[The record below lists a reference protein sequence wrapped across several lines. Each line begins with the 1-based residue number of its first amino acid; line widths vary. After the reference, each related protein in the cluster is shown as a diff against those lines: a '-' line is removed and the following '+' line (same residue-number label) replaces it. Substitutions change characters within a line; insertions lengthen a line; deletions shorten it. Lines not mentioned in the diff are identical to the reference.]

1 MSRKTLVANA
11 PGAVSLLF
19 PVEPMMA
26 IEASAIDRLQRAF
39 FFLDEDEEEGDDG
52 ERCDPVRVV
61 QIRGPLVHHASW
73 WWCSYEDVCHEFQEA
88 LDDPACEAVVLR
100 IDSPGGYAAGMGE
113 AVRAM
118 REAKARAGKPV
129 LAYVDEFA
137 CSAAYGLATV
147 ADEIWLPASGTVGSV
162 GTMLA
167 LCDETKANQLA
178 GLRVEVI
185 TSGEQKADGHP
196 DVPLTSATLARFRE
210 RVTTLA
216 GLFVAQVAEARR
228 MAPEAVSGLQAGV
241 FLGQRALEVGLAD
254 RLASLADTLAEAARR
269 GAAAKASRSAPL
281 ALSTPGASAPQP
293 HETQM
298 KLLLAK
304 LGLPETASEA
314 EALVALSALTDAQ
327 RELLATT
334 GKATQAEALGT
345 VRGWSKTAAAHAE
358 LVARVEA
365 DKAAARTAAVEA
377 IFKAAIET
385 GRRTP
390 AEVDAARKSIAA
402 GTLSLDTD
410 EKVAAYKAELEASP
424 PRLPGA
430 ASAGGPLAPSSEGAL
445 VGASWEQMTTEA
457 KHRLYNENPAAYQAL
472 KAAYQQQKKR

>member
-1 MSRKTLVANA
+1 M
-11 PGAVSLLF
+11 SLLF

-52 ERCDPVRVV
+52 EGCDPVRVV

-88 LDDPACEAVVLR
+88 LDDPTCEAVVLR

-118 REAKARAGKPV
+118 REAKARSGKPV

-196 DVPLTSATLARFRE
+196 DVPLTSATIARFRE

-228 MAPEAVSGLQAGV
+228 MTPEAVSGLQAGV

-281 ALSTPGASAPQP
+281 ALTPGASAPQP
-293 HETQM
+293 HENDM

-334 GKATQAEALGT
+334 GKASSAEALGT

-445 VGASWEQMTTEA
+445 VGKPWEQMTAAE
-457 KHRLYNENPAAYQAL
+457 KHRLRNDNPAAYEAM
-472 KAAYQQQKKR
+472 KAAHKLQQKR

>member
-1 MSRKTLVANA
+1 MSRNRLVANA
-11 PGAVSLLF
+11 QGAVSLMF
-19 PVEPMMA
+19 PIEPMMA
-26 IEASAIDRLQRAF
+26 IESAAFDRLSRAF
-39 FFLDEDEEEGDDG
+39 FFLDEDEDEGDDG
-52 ERCDPVRVV
+52 ETCDPVRVV
-61 QIRGPLVHHASW
+61 QVRGPLVHHASW
-73 WWCSYEDVCHEFQEA
+73 WWCSYEDVQHEFQEA
-88 LDDPACEAVVLR
+88 LEDPSCSAVVLR

-118 REAKARAGKPV
+118 REAKGRAGKPV

-147 ADEIWLPASGTVGSV
+147 ADEIWLPASGHVGSV

-178 GLRVEVI
+178 GLRIEVI
-185 TSGEQKADGHP
+185 TSGDQKADGHP
-196 DVPLTSATLARFRE
+196 DVPLSSATIARFRE
-210 RVTTLA
+210 RVITLA
-216 GLFVAQVAEARR
+216 GLFIGQVAEARR
-228 MAPEAVSGLQAGV
+228 MTPEAVSALQAGV
-241 FLGQRALEVGLAD
+241 FLGQRAIEVGLAD
-254 RLASLADTLAEAARR
+254 RLASLSETLAEAARR
-269 GAAAKASRSAPL
+269 GAAAAATRSAPH
-281 ALSTPGASAPQP
+281 ALTPGASAPQP
-293 HETQM
+293 QENDM

-314 EALVALSALTDAQ
+314 EALAALSALSDVQ

-334 GKATQAEALGT
+334 GKASAAEALGT
-345 VRGWSKTAAAHAE
+345 VRGWSKTATAHAD
-358 LVARVEA
+358 LVAKVEA
-365 DKAAARTAAVEA
+365 DKAAARAASVDA
-377 IFKAAIET
+377 IFKAAVET

-390 AEVDAARKSIAA
+390 AEIDAARKSIAA

-445 VGASWEQMTTEA
+445 VGTSWEQMSTEA
-457 KHRLYNENPAAYQAL
+457 KHRLYNNNPAAYHAL